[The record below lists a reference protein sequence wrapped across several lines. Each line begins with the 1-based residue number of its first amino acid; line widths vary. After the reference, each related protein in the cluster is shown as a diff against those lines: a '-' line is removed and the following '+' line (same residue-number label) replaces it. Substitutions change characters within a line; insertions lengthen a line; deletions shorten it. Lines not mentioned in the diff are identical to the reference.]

1 MGGLLKEKNREKKP
15 DCRVRRSAIKN
26 FNKTS
31 ETVTKDYD
39 SINNFKMAKKR
50 EKKMKTT

>member
-31 ETVTKDYD
+31 ETVAKDYD
-39 SINNFKMAKKR
+39 SIRKLKKA
-50 EKKMKTT
+50 

>member
-1 MGGLLKEKNREKKP
+1 MWGLRKEKNREKKP

-39 SINNFKMAKKR
+39 SVRKLKKV
-50 EKKMKTT
+50 

>member
-1 MGGLLKEKNREKKP
+1 MGGLLKEKNREKKS

-26 FNKTS
+26 FNKAS

-39 SINNFKMAKKR
+39 SIRKLKKA
-50 EKKMKTT
+50 